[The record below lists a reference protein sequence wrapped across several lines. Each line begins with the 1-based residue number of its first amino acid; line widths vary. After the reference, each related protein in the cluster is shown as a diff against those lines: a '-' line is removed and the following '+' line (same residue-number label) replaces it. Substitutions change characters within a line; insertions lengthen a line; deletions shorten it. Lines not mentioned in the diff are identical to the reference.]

1 MTPAPIRTAGNARRI
16 ATRNGQPAY
25 VNAPPRLRQSQ
36 VKREV
41 APMQAPR
48 RSLLARLFGGRQR

>member
-1 MTPAPIRTAGNARRI
+1 MTAPIRNARRI

-25 VNAPPRLRQSQ
+25 VNAPPRSRQSQ

-48 RSLLARLFGGRQR
+48 RSLWQRVFGKEG